1 MDDFT
6 FEYAG
11 KTFECYIE
19 SRGLLWGHATLE
31 PPGEPE
37 KSPRWHYR
45 VNGGEEHPGPVAL
58 PDYSPG
64 EVKEIIKLFYDE
76 SLAPGAVTPSNR
88 KPLEKSDRISLWDP
102 LYPPRLRTSCSDLLT
117 VSFKTFATETKR
129 FRLAA
134 SW

>member
-45 VNGGEEHPGPVAL
+45 VNGGGGASRTCGL
-58 PDYSPG
+58 TR
-64 EVKEIIKLFYDE
+64 LFTRRGQRDHQ
-76 SLAPGAVTPSNR
+76 
-88 KPLEKSDRISLWDP
+88 
-102 LYPPRLRTSCSDLLT
+102 T
-117 VSFKTFATETKR
+117 V
-129 FRLAA
+129 L
-134 SW
+134 